1 MKQMLVI
8 ALLATWT
15 DIAFPAEEIIVEL
28 PGGATMEFIEIEPG
42 TFQLGSRPP
51 EEGRL
56 ADEAP
61 QHEVTL
67 SKGFYLGK
75 YEVTQGQWESVM
87 ETTPWH
93 KEGNGHENVPGNEP
107 ESGPKDEPESGPK
120 DEPESESE
128 DEPESESE
136 DEPEGELEDE
146 SESEPEDE
154 PDPTRFP
161 AVDITWDDAQSFVN
175 KLNEAAGDSLYR
187 LPTEAEWEYACR
199 AGTTTRWSFGN
210 EERELG
216 EHAWFAENTEDM
228 EKKRA
233 LEVGKKSPNPWGLY
247 DMHGNVWE
255 WCYDLYA
262 EYPEGSQTDPTGPE
276 EGKKRVIRGGNFG
289 NTARS
294 LRSAYRY
301 RYAPDAHYLGIGMR
315 LVKIR

>member
-1 MKQMLVI
+1 MKRMLAIAMLV
-8 ALLATWT
+8 TWT
-15 DIAFPAEEIIVEL
+15 DIAFSAEEITVEL
-28 PGGATMEFIEIEPG
+28 PGGAVMELVKIEPG
-42 TFQLGSRPP
+42 TFKLGSRPP

-61 QHEVTL
+61 QHDVTL
-67 SKGFYLGK
+67 SKLFYLGK
-75 YEVTQGQWESVM
+75 YEVTRAQWESVM
-87 ETTPWH
+87 ETTPWF
-93 KEGNGHENVPGNEP
+93 KEGNGHENGQGNEP
-107 ESGPKDEPESGPK
+107 VNEPVNEPENESENESVNESENEPVNESEN
-120 DEPESESE
+120 EPEN
-128 DEPESESE
+128 
-136 DEPEGELEDE
+136 
-146 SESEPEDE
+146 E
-154 PDPTRFP
+154 PDPTRLP
-161 AVDITWDDAQSFVN
+161 AVNITWDDAQSFVH

-199 AGTTTRWSFGN
+199 AGTTTRWSFGDD
-210 EERELG
+210 ERQLE

-255 WCYDLYA
+255 WCHDLYG
-262 EYPEGSQTDPTGPE
+262 EYPEGSQTDPTGLE
-276 EGKKRVIRGGNFG
+276 EGKARVIRGGNFG

>member
-15 DIAFPAEEIIVEL
+15 DIAFPAEEITVEL
-28 PGGATMEFIEIEPG
+28 PGGGAMELIKIEPG
-42 TFQLGSRPP
+42 TFKLGSRPP

-61 QHEVTL
+61 QHDVTL

-75 YEVTQGQWESVM
+75 FEVTRAQWESVM
-87 ETTPWH
+87 ETTPWL
-93 KEGNGHENVPGNEP
+93 KEGNGHESGNGHVQENGDENGQDNGDENGQENEQENDDGNGQENGDENGQDNGDENGQDKEQEP
-107 ESGPKDEPESGPK
+107 AP
-120 DEPESESE
+120 
-128 DEPESESE
+128 
-136 DEPEGELEDE
+136 L
-146 SESEPEDE
+146 
-154 PDPTRFP
+154 P
-161 AVDITWDDAQSFVN
+161 AVDISWDDAQSFVQ

-199 AGTTTRWSFGN
+199 AGTTTRWSFGDDELKL
-210 EERELG
+210 EEY
-216 EHAWFAENTEDM
+216 AWYVVNTEDM
-228 EKKRA
+228 EKKGA
-233 LEVGKKSPNPWGLY
+233 LGVGTKSPNPWGLY

-255 WCYDLYA
+255 WCHDFFG
-262 EYPEGSQTDPTGPE
+262 EYPEESQTDPTGPE
-276 EGKKRVIRGGNFG
+276 EGKNRVIRGGNFG

-301 RYAPDAHYLGIGMR
+301 RFAPDSHYLGIGMR